1 MITIFLWMTLGLL
14 LLAWSAALWLVHA
27 LLEDPQAQVLALQRA
42 LHALPV
48 PEAWGP
54 WAVQARDALV
64 NAGDG
69 ALLVLAMGLAAV
81 REALP
86 GLAGL
91 VEGLLSALWALGALL
106 LAAVG
111 AAFHSVIR
119 ESARTVARARADS
132 AASGAG

>member
-1 MITIFLWMTLGLL
+1 MPLIFLWTFVAGALL
-14 LLAWSAALWLVHA
+14 LWSAALWLLNTLVA
-27 LLEDPQAQVLALQRA
+27 DPQAQVLALQRT

-91 VEGLLSALWALGALL
+91 VEGLLWALWALGGLL

-119 ESARTVARARADS
+119 ESARTVARARAGS
-132 AASGAG
+132 AASEAG

>member
-1 MITIFLWMTLGLL
+1 MPLIFLWTFVAGALL
-14 LLAWSAALWLVHA
+14 LWSAALWLLNTLVA
-27 LLEDPQAQVLALQRA
+27 DPQAQVLALQRT

-91 VEGLLSALWALGALL
+91 VEGLLWAL
-106 LAAVG
+106 
-111 AAFHSVIR
+111 
-119 ESARTVARARADS
+119 
-132 AASGAG
+132 